1 MPALPSPTPSPASQ
15 FNWTNYT
22 ALPFLVYGCFALT
35 LLIFELRRLHRRVV
49 GRDATSRLFPYAYPL
64 PCSVLVCVLAWG
76 TALDNARI
84 FVGGFDP
91 SFSDGSVMRVVT
103 YLCFFVHDVLLPPV
117 LIVPTELMLAT
128 LTTRN
133 ESWSQTTVRDLARLG
148 TAAAVVGLTLLGLD
162 HFLDKVADE
171 LEVTTTE
178 FPRPF
183 HEKETFVM
191 HSWGLTAKTTPL
203 DLLGVMMLSGWSLVC
218 SAVVTY
224 KLRWPVFFV
233 LQVAALAGQAA
244 GQLSATYFFFASN
257 FFEQVFVLSFV
268 WAEARL
274 WDNPTALG
282 SRATIQAAGGG
293 HPRLPQTRPV
303 SVRATQGDH
312 KEDRMRSDGP
322 SVGFRRSRTT
332 SDATDDDVFHDVS
345 TGETPRTGI
354 DTLQDP
360 LLASDR

>member
-1 MPALPSPTPSPASQ
+1 MPSWRACGTSQ
-15 FNWTNYT
+15 
-22 ALPFLVYGCFALT
+22 LPFLVYSCFALT
-35 LLIFELRRLHRRVV
+35 VLIFELRRVRR
-49 GRDATSRLFPYAYPL
+49 RATSAAVMARVFPNAYPL
-64 PCSVLVCVLAWG
+64 LCSALVCVLAWG

-84 FVGGFDP
+84 FIGGFDP
-91 SFSDGSVMRVVT
+91 SFSDSYAMKVVT

-117 LIVPTELMLAT
+117 LTVPTELMLAA

-162 HFLDKVADE
+162 QFLDKALDK

-183 HEKETFVM
+183 HESETFVL
-191 HSWGLTAKTTPL
+191 HSWGLAAKGTLL
-203 DLLGVMMLSGWSLVC
+203 DLLGVIVLSGWSLVC
-218 SAVVTY
+218 SAVVMY

-268 WAEARL
+268 WAGVRL
-274 WDNPTALG
+274 WDNPTAPG
-282 SRATIQAAGGG
+282 SRATIQAASAGQY
-293 HPRLPQTRPV
+293 HPPRSRSWPAAV
-303 SVRATQGDH
+303 SAMEDAG
-312 KEDRMRSDGP
+312 KEDPMHSDV
-322 SVGFRRSRTT
+322 SRLDFVRSRTV
-332 SDATDDDVFHDVS
+332 SDADDDVFHDVS
-345 TGETPRTGI
+345 TGETPRPGN
-354 DTLQDP
+354 DALRDP
-360 LLASDR
+360 LLSI

>member
-1 MPALPSPTPSPASQ
+1 M
-15 FNWTNYT
+15 T
-22 ALPFLVYGCFALT
+22 A
-35 LLIFELRRLHRRVV
+35 RV
-49 GRDATSRLFPYAYPL
+49 FPHAYPL

-91 SFSDGSVMRVVT
+91 SFSDSFAMKVVT
-103 YLCFFVHDVLLPPV
+103 YLCFFVHDVLLPPA
-117 LIVPTELMLAT
+117 LIVPTELMLAA

-162 HFLDKVADE
+162 QFLGKALDK

-183 HEKETFVM
+183 REKETFVL
-191 HSWGLTAKTTPL
+191 HSWGLADRATPL
-203 DLLGVMMLSGWSLVC
+203 DLLGVMVLTGWSLVC
-218 SAVVTY
+218 SAVVMY

-244 GQLSATYFFFASN
+244 GQVSATYFFFASN
-257 FFEQVFVLSFV
+257 FFEQVFILSFV
-268 WAEARL
+268 WAGVRL

-282 SRATIQAAGGG
+282 PRATIQAASAGQSHPQPTWPAAVSAIQGADKEDPTSSDV
-293 HPRLPQTRPV
+293 PRLDFV
-303 SVRATQGDH
+303 
-312 KEDRMRSDGP
+312 
-322 SVGFRRSRTT
+322 RSRTV
-332 SDATDDDVFHDVS
+332 SDADDDVFHDVS
-345 TGETPRTGI
+345 TGETPRPGN
-354 DTLQDP
+354 DALRDP
-360 LLASDR
+360 LLSI